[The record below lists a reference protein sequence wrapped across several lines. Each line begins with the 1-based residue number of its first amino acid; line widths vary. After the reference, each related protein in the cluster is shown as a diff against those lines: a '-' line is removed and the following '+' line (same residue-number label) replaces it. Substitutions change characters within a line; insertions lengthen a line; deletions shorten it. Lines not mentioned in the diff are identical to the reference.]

1 MPGTWLN
8 TVHASAP
15 REPPSTNAF
24 RNIYALLSRENCID
38 LGQIRRE
45 LDGLR
50 LRDAAPRAV
59 RHCVRCNMNTQEFAL
74 RLTCG
79 IYWINLEWRQPTAF
93 DQSQLTVVTNSDIV
107 GTA

>member
-59 RHCVRCNMNTQEFAL
+59 QRHADAVHRVRDEFDPNKCNFPGRAMHKYSGK
-74 RLTCG
+74 RSLTG
-79 IYWINLEWRQPTAF
+79 VL
-93 DQSQLTVVTNSDIV
+93 
-107 GTA
+107 